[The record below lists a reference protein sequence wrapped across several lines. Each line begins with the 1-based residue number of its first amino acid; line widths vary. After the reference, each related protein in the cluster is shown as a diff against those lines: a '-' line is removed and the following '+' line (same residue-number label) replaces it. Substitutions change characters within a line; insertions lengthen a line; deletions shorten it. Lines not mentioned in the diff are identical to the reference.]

1 MDDQNRQQDNMVGP
15 GRQGQSQGQ
24 TTGRQWQDAE
34 EPPET
39 ERGGSPAT
47 HSSSRTNEEQDGGD
61 SKE

>member
-1 MDDQNRQQDNMVGP
+1 MTDQDRQQHSAAGP
-15 GRQGQSQGQ
+15 DRQSQSQGQ

-34 EPPET
+34 EAPET